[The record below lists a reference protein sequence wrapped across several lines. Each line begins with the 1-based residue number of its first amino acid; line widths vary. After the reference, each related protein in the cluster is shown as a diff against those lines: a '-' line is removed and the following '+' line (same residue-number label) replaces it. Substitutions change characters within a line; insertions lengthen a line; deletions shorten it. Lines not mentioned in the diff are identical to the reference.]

1 MTTKKFDP
9 AIRRRMYWSNN
20 LKTPSICPECHE
32 ILIREPHAYAIAAL
46 ENGQTTAFA
55 SSNDG
60 GRFCS
65 TCPVVVLDN
74 EVFNQITEES
84 PNISR
89 YQVMGIIDP
98 ENTTDN
104 DIAIAEF
111 LTDKATVKHTDKI
124 GRNDPCP
131 CKSGKKYKKCCMPQ

>member
-20 LKTPSICPECHE
+20 LKTASICPECHE
-32 ILIREPHAYAIAAL
+32 ILTREVHAYAIAAL

-60 GRFCS
+60 GHFCS
-65 TCPVVVLDN
+65 TCPVVVLEN

-84 PNISR
+84 PNITR

-98 ENTTDN
+98 ENTTDK

-111 LTDKATVKHTDKI
+111 LTDKVHVKHTDKV
-124 GRNDPCP
+124 GRNDSCP

>member
-1 MTTKKFDP
+1 MTTKKFNP
-9 AIRRRMYWSNN
+9 AIRRRMYWANS
-20 LKTPSICPECHE
+20 LKNPNACPECGGE
-32 ILIREPHAYAIAAL
+32 LTREAHAYAIAAL

-60 GRFCS
+60 GHFCS
-65 TCPVVVLDN
+65 TCPVVVLDLD
-74 EVFNQITEES
+74 VFNQITEES
-84 PNISR
+84 PSISR
-89 YQVMGIIDP
+89 YQVMGIIDV
-98 ENTTDN
+98 ENTSDK

-111 LTDKATVKHTDKI
+111 LTDKATVKHGDKI